1 MSGLES
7 CDAIAGWLQAGLIPW
22 RDSGYECITREQ
34 SDLTNPDRAT
44 AQTIARMAQ
53 LTSESIGTPRL
64 HSFARSSAQR
74 WRGGPVYKGRAVNW
88 EDERQ
93 LSCSIWYGTNSS
105 MKFVEHSA
113 QIRALLNEQ
122 DQLQLLISP
131 DLLLT
136 KRRPAGDCAV
146 YTPLVCAALGTLG
159 IHYEFVTLACDPRDP
174 DLFTHVYA
182 RAVLRDSHRLPL
194 DASHGKFPGWEV
206 PREHQIRKQVWD
218 EAGNPI
224 EDAQP
229 HPVPH
234 LGQYS
239 RVRRVMPR
247 RIVGFGQVADGIDV
261 SQEGYPVTV
270 DTSGG
275 STTTLGYPG
284 MPSGIPSGYPVSVPV
299 NAPTVPSTPSFNW
312 DQALASFLGQG
323 IKLAGQVVAPQTT
336 LIRGPGGQLYYQA
349 PASSGGAV
357 PTAGILSP
365 TGGGGSFL
373 LIGGAVLIGIIALSV
388 LGKR

>member
-7 CDAIAGWLQAGLIPW
+7 CDAIAGMLSAGLLPW
-22 RDSGYECITREQ
+22 RDSGYECLIREQ
-34 SDLTNPDRAT
+34 SDLSNPDRAT

-53 LTSESIGTPRL
+53 LTAESIGTPRL
-64 HSFARSSAQR
+64 HNFARKSAHT
-74 WRGGPVYKGRAVNW
+74 WRGGPAYKGRAINW
-88 EDERQ
+88 EDDKQ
-93 LSCSIWYGTNSS
+93 LACSEWYGVHSS

-113 QIRALLNEQ
+113 QIRTLLNET

-146 YTPLVCAALGTLG
+146 YTPLICAALGTLG
-159 IHYEFVTLACDPRDP
+159 IHYEFVTLACDPREP
-174 DLFTHVYA
+174 DLYTHVYA
-182 RAVLRDSHRLPL
+182 RAVLRDGSRLPL
-194 DASHGKFPGWEV
+194 DASHGKYPGWEV

-224 EDAQP
+224 EDRQP
-229 HPVPH
+229 YPVPH

-247 RIVGFGQVADGIDV
+247 RIVGMGQVEPDSIGTDIGTITGTDIALNPPPL
-261 SQEGYPVTV
+261 SLPPVMT
-270 DTSGG
+270 
-275 STTTLGYPG
+275 
-284 MPSGIPSGYPVSVPV
+284 
-299 NAPTVPSTPSFNW
+299 APAPPSFNW
-312 DQALASFLGQG
+312 DQALATFLGQG

-349 PASSGGAV
+349 PASTGGAV
-357 PTAGILSP
+357 PAAGILSP
-365 TGGGGSFL
+365 YGGGNWL
-373 LIGGAVLIGIIALSV
+373 LIGGAVVIGIIALSA
-388 LGKR
+388 LSKK